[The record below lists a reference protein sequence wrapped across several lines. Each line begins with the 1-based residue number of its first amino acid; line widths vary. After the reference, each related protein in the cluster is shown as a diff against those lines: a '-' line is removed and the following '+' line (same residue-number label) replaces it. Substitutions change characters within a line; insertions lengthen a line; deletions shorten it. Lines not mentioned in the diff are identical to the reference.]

1 MNFIDGPAIFHL
13 AQTRMI
19 ESQATMFLN
28 HIGAVKKEDDGT
40 YKMWDTD
47 APSDAERLIEMAGRM
62 CYRSWFPGMNANVTR
77 VREGNDTYIRNV
89 LDSGHGS
96 VIEHAYDTFAI
107 VGCSRVFTHEVVRH
121 RNANYSQES
130 LRFVRLTELEAM
142 FPAVFANHP
151 QAVKLR
157 EMFQKTFEYLED
169 RQLQLANLLDLD
181 NLKNFSEKK
190 MLTSAMRRMAPIG
203 LATSIIMT
211 TNHRDWRHIIEMRTS
226 RHAEEEIR
234 LVFGQ
239 IFRHLYLKYPNIYQD
254 ASMEEVDGHLEVKFA
269 NRKV

>member
-1 MNFIDGPAIFHL
+1 MNFIDGPSVFHL
-13 AQTRMI
+13 AQTRLI
-19 ESQATMFLN
+19 ETQVDMFLN
-28 HIGAVKKEDDGT
+28 HIGAVKKESDESYSIWNT
-40 YKMWDTD
+40 N
-47 APSDAERLIEMAGRM
+47 APSDSEKLIEMAGRM
-62 CYRSWFPGMNANVTR
+62 CYRSWFPGMNVNVTR

-142 FPAVFANHP
+142 FPNIFANHP
-151 QAVKLR
+151 QAEKLKT
-157 EMFQKTFEYLED
+157 MFRDTFEYLED

-181 NLKNFSEKK
+181 GLANFSEKK
-190 MLTSAMRRMAPIG
+190 SLTSAMRRMAPIG

-211 TNHRDWRHIIEMRTS
+211 SNHRDWRHIIEMRTS

-234 LVFGQ
+234 GVFNQ
-239 IFRHLYLKYPNIYQD
+239 IYLYLSAQYPNIYQD
-254 ASMEEVDGHLEVKFA
+254 AQEEVVDGLREIKFA